1 MRAQG
6 TTTGTLLARLL
17 EESRAEIA
25 TEWRHLLL
33 TRGLPYQQRLARE
46 DPDALRAQFEQIIG
60 LAITSLGA
68 LDPEVR
74 REARRQL
81 LDIYRGLGRRWAA
94 AEGADPAL
102 AVDSPRITQAASQV
116 LFTKYA
122 ASLQPDELLDSM
134 IALNRLAMD
143 LAMARVYGYMSFKEE
158 VLMAQQRTVSRLID
172 ELAQVETKERRALAL
187 TLHDS
192 LAQHL
197 VSLFSGIQHAER
209 LVERDLSAT
218 RQELLR
224 LKRIAQATIQ
234 EARNMI
240 RDLHFGVTG
249 HGGGFSALAD
259 YLSDLEADTG
269 IRHEFH
275 CAAPQPSLAP
285 AHEALVI
292 RIIQEAVIN
301 AHKHAACDRIQ
312 IAVEETETM
321 LSVSVCDNGRGFNV
335 EEALSRSR
343 RRGRFGLLGMQE
355 RAQLLGASL
364 TIESCP
370 SKGTIVRLTVPK
382 ETPHERPDPDPHRG
396 RP

>member
-1 MRAQG
+1 MKAQE
-6 TTTGTLLARLL
+6 TTAGTLLAHLL
-17 EESRAEIA
+17 KESRAEIA
-25 TEWRHLLL
+25 EEWRRLLL

-46 DPDALRAQFEQIIG
+46 NPDALRAEFERIIG
-60 LAITSLGA
+60 LAIIWLGA
-68 LDPEVR
+68 SDSEAR
-74 REARRQL
+74 CEARRQL
-81 LDIYRGLGRRWAA
+81 LDMYRGFGRRWAE
-94 AEGADPAL
+94 AEGAEPAL
-102 AVDSPRITQAASQV
+102 AIDSPRITQAASQV

-122 ASLQPDELLDSM
+122 ASLQPDEMLDSM
-134 IALNRLAMD
+134 ITLNRLAMD

-158 VLMAQQRTVSRLID
+158 VLIAQQRMVSRLVD

-209 LVERDLSAT
+209 LAERDLRAT

-224 LKRIAQATIQ
+224 LKRIAQETIQ

-249 HGGGFSALAD
+249 QGGGFSALAD
-259 YLSDLEADTG
+259 YISDLEADTG
-269 IRHEFH
+269 IRHEFRL
-275 CAAPQPSLAP
+275 AAPQPSLAP

-312 IAVEETETM
+312 IIVEETETM
-321 LSVSVCDNGRGFNV
+321 LSVLVCDNGRGFNV
-335 EEALSRSR
+335 EEMLNRSR
-343 RRGRFGLLGMQE
+343 RRGRFGLVGMQE
-355 RAQLLGASL
+355 RAQLLGANL

-370 SKGTIVRLTVPK
+370 GKGTMVRLTVPK
-382 ETPHERPDPDPHRG
+382 EIPHEQRDSDPHRG